1 MLKQET
7 HSQGDAF
14 MIQVKIYDEEHED
27 DLEASV
33 NEFLS
38 GIAHDQIIDIKYQ
51 IAVCENV
58 HEENAT
64 MFSFSAM
71 IIYKK

>member
-1 MLKQET
+1 ML
-7 HSQGDAF
+7 F
-14 MIQVKIYDEEHED
+14 MIQVKVFDEDHEN
-27 DLEASV
+27 DLEECV

-38 GIAHDQIIDIKYQ
+38 VIPADNLIDIKYQ

-58 HEENAT
+58 HEENET

>member
-1 MLKQET
+1 
-7 HSQGDAF
+7 
-14 MIQVKIYDEEHED
+14 MIQVKVFDEDHED
-27 DLEASV
+27 DLEECV

-38 GIAHDQIIDIKYQ
+38 VIPPDHVIDIKYQ

-58 HEENAT
+58 HEENET

>member
-1 MLKQET
+1 
-7 HSQGDAF
+7 
-14 MIQVKIYDEEHED
+14 MIQVKLFDEEHED
-27 DLEASV
+27 DLEASI

-38 GIAHDQIIDIKYQ
+38 GIAHDQIIDVKYQ

>member
-1 MLKQET
+1 
-7 HSQGDAF
+7 
-14 MIQVKIYDEEHED
+14 MIQVKVFDEEHED
-27 DLEASV
+27 DLEESV

-38 GIAHDQIIDIKYQ
+38 GLPQDHVIDIKYQ
-51 IAVCENV
+51 IAVCENA
-58 HEENAT
+58 HEENET

>member
-1 MLKQET
+1 MLMQRLILR
-7 HSQGDAF
+7 GMLF
-14 MIQVKIYDEEHED
+14 MIQVKVFDEEHED
-27 DLEASV
+27 DLEESV

-38 GIAHDQIIDIKYQ
+38 CIPHDQIIDIKYQ

-58 HEENAT
+58 HEENST

>member
-1 MLKQET
+1 
-7 HSQGDAF
+7 
-14 MIQVKIYDEEHED
+14 MIQVKIFDEDHED
-27 DLEASV
+27 DLEESV

-38 GIAHDQIIDIKYQ
+38 VIPTENIVDIKYQ
-51 IAVCENV
+51 IAVCDNV
-58 HEENAT
+58 HSEDET

>member
-1 MLKQET
+1 
-7 HSQGDAF
+7 
-14 MIQVKIYDEEHED
+14 MIQVKVFDEDHED
-27 DLEASV
+27 DLEECV

-38 GIAHDQIIDIKYQ
+38 VIPADHVIDIKYQ

-58 HEENAT
+58 HEENET

>member
-1 MLKQET
+1 ML
-7 HSQGDAF
+7 F
-14 MIQVKIYDEEHED
+14 MIQVKVFDEEHED
-27 DLEASV
+27 DLEESV

-38 GIAHDQIIDIKYQ
+38 GIPQDHVMDIKYQ
-51 IAVCENV
+51 IAVCENA
-58 HEENAT
+58 HEENET